1 MQDGIQI
8 LDKGNYIAELV
19 HRENLDSVNA
29 VSREVCPKQSF
40 YLKYIKRILDVAVAL
55 PACIL
60 LLPVNLVIGVL
71 TFLDVGN
78 PIFFRQKRIGK
89 DGVPFYLT
97 KFRNMTEEKDKYGNL
112 LPPGERV
119 TRLGAFVRKYSLDEL
134 LNFWSVLKGD
144 MSLIGPRPLP
154 MEFRE
159 RFSDRH
165 RMREAVRPG
174 LECPSVSGKNSVRYY
189 QEQFEND
196 IWYVEH
202 VNFFLDCRLC
212 FHLVKMVFNSKERGD
227 HAKSG
232 GGDFLG
238 YNAEGKAFSMRHIPE
253 EYEKAYR
260 EYTEYE
266 ETVRERKNVR
276 SAER

>member
-1 MQDGIQI
+1 MQNEINIQ
-8 LDKGNYIAELV
+8 DKGKYISELV
-19 HRENLDSVNA
+19 LRENLNSVNA
-29 VSREVCPKQSF
+29 SSREVHPKQSL
-40 YLKYIKRILDVAVAL
+40 YLKYVKRILDVTVAF
-55 PACIL
+55 PVCII
-60 LLPVNLVIGVL
+60 LLPVNFVLGIL
-71 TFLDVGN
+71 TFFDVGN

-89 DGVPFYLT
+89 DGKTFYLT
-97 KFRNMTEEKDKYGNL
+97 KFRNMTEEKDRYGNL
-112 LPPGERV
+112 RPPGERV
-119 TRLGAFVRKYSLDEL
+119 TRLGMFVRKYSLDEL
-134 LNFWSVLKGD
+134 LNFWSILKGD

-154 MEFRE
+154 VEFRE

-165 RMREAVRPG
+165 KMREVVRPG
-174 LECPSVSGKNSVRYY
+174 LECPCISEKNKVRYY

-202 VNFFLDCRLC
+202 VSFFLDCRLC
-212 FHLVKMVFNSKERGD
+212 FHLVKMVFNSRERGD

-260 EYTEYE
+260 QYTEL
-266 ETVRERKNVR
+266 TGERKNVG
-276 SAER
+276 SFEE

>member
-1 MQDGIQI
+1 MQD
-8 LDKGNYIAELV
+8 KGSYIAELV
-19 HRENLDSVNA
+19 QRENLDSVNIRSEA
-29 VSREVCPKQSF
+29 VFPRQNF
-40 YLKYIKRILDVAVAL
+40 YLKYVKRMLDVAIAFPV
-55 PACIL
+55 CVL
-60 LLPVNLVIGVL
+60 LLPVNFVLGIL
-71 TFLDVGN
+71 TFFDVGC
-78 PIFFRQKRIGK
+78 PIFFRQKRVGK
-89 DGVPFYLT
+89 DGKLFYLT
-97 KFRNMTEEKDKYGNL
+97 KFRNMTEEKDEYGNL

-154 MEFRE
+154 AEFRE

-165 RMREAVRPG
+165 RMREAVKPG
-174 LECPSVSGKNSVRYY
+174 LECPCISGKSTVRYY

-202 VNFFLDCRLC
+202 VNFLLDCRLC
-212 FHLVKMVFNSKERGD
+212 FYLVKMVFNSRERGD

-253 EYEKAYR
+253 EYEEAYR
-260 EYTEYE
+260 KYTEHE
-266 ETVRERKNVR
+266 EAVRGEQNVGF
-276 SAER
+276 AER